1 MNSKSLNKSIV
12 LLMAISA
19 AIVVANIN
27 YIQPIEADIAQQF
40 NLANAVVG
48 AVAMLTQLGY
58 AFGLLLIVPMGDIMN
73 RRTLI
78 MRLLVLA
85 IVSALLAFVA
95 PNIWVYAIASV
106 LIGVTSVA
114 PQVIIPYAGFLAP
127 RQQRGQV
134 LGNVLSGLLVGV
146 LLSRTVSGV
155 LASYLPWQMVYLIAA
170 ILIAGLWVILWQK
183 LPHDPV
189 TAHATTYR
197 EMIKTV
203 PKLLRRYPVL
213 RASAVN
219 GFVLFGVSNIFWAT
233 LVFYLQH
240 QYGWGSR
247 EAGLLAL
254 LGVTG
259 VLAAPL
265 IGRLADRFHPRTI
278 IGLGLVLSTLAY
290 VVFWLSGTHIAG
302 LIVGIVILDLGTQF
316 GQVAN
321 QARIQSIDVHASSRF
336 NSVFMF
342 GYFMGGALGSFCG
355 NVLWNLAGWNGVCG
369 LAVVVLGM
377 GFYAHFIHYPRVAA
391 RQAQN

>member
-1 MNSKSLNKSIV
+1 
-12 LLMAISA
+12 MAVSA

-27 YIQPIEADIAQQF
+27 YIQPIEADIASQYQVS
-40 NLANAVVG
+40 NAIIG

-58 AFGLLLIVPMGDIMN
+58 AFGLLLIVPMGDIVN

-78 MRLLVLA
+78 MRMLVLA
-85 IVSALLAFVA
+85 IISALLAFVA
-95 PNIWVYAIASV
+95 PNIWVYAIASL
-106 LIGVTSVA
+106 LIGITSVA
-114 PQVIIPYAGFLAP
+114 PQIIIPYAGFLAP
-127 RQQRGQV
+127 VGQRGQV

-155 LASYLPWQMVYLIAA
+155 LASYLPWQAVYLIAA
-170 ILIAGLWVILWQK
+170 IMIALLWVVLWRK

-189 TAHATTYR
+189 TQHATNYR
-197 EMIKTV
+197 TMIKTV
-203 PKLLRRYPVL
+203 PALVKKYPVL
-213 RASAVN
+213 RASAIN

-240 QYGWGSR
+240 QYHWGSR

-265 IGRLADRFHPRTI
+265 IGRLADRFKPNTI
-278 IGLGLVLSTLAY
+278 IGLGLVLSTIAY
-290 VVFWLSGTHIAG
+290 LIFDVFGTHIAG
-302 LIVGIVILDLGTQF
+302 LIVGIIVLDLGTQF

-321 QARIQSIDVHASSRF
+321 QTRIQGIDPKASSRF

-342 GYFMGGALGSFCG
+342 GYFMGGALGSFFG
-355 NVLWNLAGWNGVCG
+355 NLLWGAFGWHGVCG
-369 LAVVVLGM
+369 LAIIVLLV
-377 GFYAHFIHYPRVAA
+377 GFYAHYIHYPRLA
-391 RQAQN
+391 RRTVTMNH